1 MKAILETG
9 RLRLRPL
16 TLTDTAFIIE
26 LLNSP
31 GWLQY
36 IGDRNVRTETEAV
49 AYLEN
54 GPLAS
59 YEKNGYGLYLVE
71 RKEDSLRIGMCGILK
86 RIELDTPDIGYAL
99 LPEYHGMGYAREI
112 ASATLLYAKEKLGLP
127 LVAAIVQPD
136 NERSIALLKKNG
148 FSFEK
153 MFSFQGKEELLE
165 LYKKEFSTIS

>member
-16 TLTDTAFIIE
+16 TLADTTFIIE

-31 GWLQY
+31 GWLKY
-36 IGDRNVRTETEAV
+36 IGDRNVRTETEAI

-71 RKEDSLRIGMCGILK
+71 RKEDSLHIGMCGILK
-86 RIELDTPDIGYAL
+86 RDELGTPDIGYAL

-112 ASATLLYAKEKLGLP
+112 ASATLLFAKEKLGLP

-136 NERSIALLKKNG
+136 NKRSISLLRKNDFTFDRK
-148 FSFEK
+148 FSFTNEK
-153 MFSFQGKEELLE
+153 KSP
-165 LYKKEFSTIS
+165 